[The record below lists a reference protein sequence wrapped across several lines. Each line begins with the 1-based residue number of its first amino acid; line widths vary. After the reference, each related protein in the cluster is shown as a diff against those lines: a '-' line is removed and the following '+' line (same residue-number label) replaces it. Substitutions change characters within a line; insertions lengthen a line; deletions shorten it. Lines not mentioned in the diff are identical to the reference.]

1 MFRTRAGRR
10 AATFIALAIIVAA
23 GLVLYGF
30 GGEKGAGT
38 GGNATVVIVAE
49 ATTPPL
55 DPHRMTGTIGLRIV
69 DAIFDP
75 LVRQDLSKET
85 TGAPEIKPALAESW
99 KISPDGKTYTFTLRK
114 TTFHDGSAAD
124 AASVKKNFDRLMDKG
139 SPVYDER
146 AARSLVLITALIEST
161 AAPDDRTFLIVLK
174 QPFAGLLRLL
184 TDQRMSII
192 SAKALEQYKGDELA
206 LHPTGT
212 GPYKLDKLESGGKVE
227 LVRNASFWG
236 GQAEARSHHLPAGL

>member
-1 MFRTRAGRR
+1 MFRTRSGRR
-10 AATFIALAIIVAA
+10 AAALVALTIVVAIGA
-23 GLVLYGF
+23 VLYGF
-30 GGEKGAGT
+30 GGKT
-38 GGNATVVIVAE
+38 GGGDGNATIVIVAE

-75 LVRQDLSKET
+75 LVREDMSKET

-99 KISPDGKTYTFTLRK
+99 KASPDGQTYSFAIRK

-124 AASVKKNFDRLMDKG
+124 AAAVKKNFDRLMDKA

-146 AARSLVLITALIEST
+146 AARSLVLVTAVIDST
-161 AAPDDRTFLIVLK
+161 AAPDDRTFTITLK
-174 QPFAGLLRLL
+174 APFAGLPRLL

-192 SAKALEQYKGDELA
+192 SAKALDQYKGDELA
-206 LHPTGT
+206 MHPTGT
-212 GPYKLDKLESGGKVE
+212 GPYKLD
-227 LVRNASFWG
+227 
-236 GQAEARSHHLPAGL
+236 